1 MKTTGKILILLFAVL
16 IIRAIPAVDAGNDN
30 IHSLTTLKARLPIY
44 NKDRLQFFVYCQ
56 RLQRQAN
63 RTDAQDAIIDII
75 RNGVNVDNIKYLDGA
90 KPYPLGA
97 PAAQVL
103 DFWKDKQHSD
113 GLIMTSVAAIDQS
126 SKTVSG
132 KEKVFFRSPMLDLD
146 GVGFLASYEKRN
158 VFIQKDVQ
166 IVIRMAAVEAAQKKT
181 AKKSEASSSGDVQV
195 TSDTMFIDFDKNIV
209 TLEGNVK
216 VNESRFVIDCD
227 KLILYLKAGVADN
240 LTDQGLL
247 KTAGKKNESKVE
259 PLKDKKDDNQQAL
272 SKIICIGNVVIAR
285 KLSKEDLIKG
295 DQVAKAG
302 RAVYDLNTQQI
313 ILTEGTPSIA
323 RGSDVI
329 TGKTIMLWRTTE
341 RMQVEKDAVITMKI
355 PKKAEEKAKP
365 EKLKP
370 TVISSDFMD
379 IDYPGNL
386 AIFTGN
392 VRINDTMMDVD
403 CHKMT
408 IYLEDRPDGA
418 KKAKPANLKTEQA
431 MAENVKATKDVSEII
446 CVGDVVVSRK
456 IASDNGETA
465 YADKAVYNLKE
476 SKIIL
481 SGNNPIIIRGK
492 DSVSGQ
498 LVTIWV
504 DQQRMKVDNNSKI
517 ILESMKSGKMPE
529 SGQPPSKGA
538 TIVTSDHSDI
548 NYGSNEMSF
557 DGKVKVNDPKLNLVC
572 QQMKIFLEEKPGT
585 AKKAKPDDDPMAQ
598 IASGGNQKDVA
609 KIICLGDVQAEDPKM
624 TLNCDKMTI
633 LFADKKVTGAKKK
646 KSSADNIG
654 PMGADGKR
662 EVSRIICEGKVKI
675 ESKEQKAAESKTKV
689 EAIDPDAGVQGVI
702 RKGPAGKSFASS
714 DMADIRSSENYAEL
728 IGNVVI
734 DEPRVNLKCK
744 KMMIYAEENKP
755 EGQMKLTGD
764 IDDEEKTG
772 SDEVP
777 RRVSLGAGK
786 ELSKIICVDDVII
799 LRKNE
804 KKEMAKGSHAL
815 YEIMHRKIVLTGT
828 PEKWPTLEQEG
839 QTMEG
844 EKFILDLN
852 SEKVD
857 ISKGRMT
864 NAKMPKLK

>member
-1 MKTTGKILILLFAVL
+1 MKTNCKIFILSFAALAVFAVPV
-16 IIRAIPAVDAGNDN
+16 AEVAGANDS

-56 RLQRQAN
+56 KLQRQAN
-63 RTDAQDAIIDII
+63 ATEAQDAIIDII
-75 RNGVNVDNIKYLDGA
+75 RAGVNVDNIKYLDNVKA
-90 KPYPLGA
+90 YPLKA
-97 PAAQVL
+97 PALQVL
-103 DFWKDKQHSD
+103 EFWKDKPHSD
-113 GLIMTSVAAIDQS
+113 GLIMSSAASIDQNN
-126 SKTVSG
+126 KTVSG
-132 KEKVFFRSPMLDLD
+132 KEKVYFRSPMLDLD
-146 GVGFLASYEKRN
+146 GIGFLASYEKRN

-166 IVIRMAAVEAAQKKT
+166 IVIRMAAVEAAQKKS
-181 AKKSEASSSGDVQV
+181 AKASDASPAGDVLV
-195 TSDTMFIDFDKNIV
+195 TADTMFIDFDKNIV

-216 VNESRFVIDCD
+216 VNESRFAIDCN
-227 KLILYLKAGVADN
+227 KLILYMKAGAADN
-240 LTDQGLL
+240 LTDQGFL
-247 KTAGKKNESKVE
+247 KSDSKKIE
-259 PLKDKKDDNQQAL
+259 PAKDKKDDNQQAL
-272 SKIICIGNVVIAR
+272 SKIVCIGNVVITR
-285 KLSKEDLIKG
+285 KLSQEDLDKG
-295 DQVAKAG
+295 AQVAKAG
-302 RAVYDLNTQQI
+302 KAVYDLNTQQI
-313 ILTEGTPSIA
+313 VLTEDTPSIA

-329 TGKTIMLWRTTE
+329 TGKSIMLWRTTE

-365 EKLKP
+365 DLLKP

-392 VRINDTMMDVD
+392 VKINDTMMDVD

-408 IYLEDRPDGA
+408 IYLEDRPDNA
-418 KKAKPANLKTEQA
+418 KKPKPSKLKTEQEMSESA
-431 MAENVKATKDVSEII
+431 KAAKNVSQII
-446 CVGDVVVSRK
+446 CVGEVVVSRK
-456 IASDNGETA
+456 VASDNGETA

-517 ILESMKSGKMPE
+517 ILESMKSGAMPDG
-529 SGQPPSKGA
+529 GQPPSKGA

-557 DGKVKVNDPKLNLVC
+557 DGKVRVKDPKLDLVC
-572 QQMKIFLEEKPGT
+572 QKMKIYLEEKPG
-585 AKKAKPDDDPMAQ
+585 AVKKAPSNDDLTDQ
-598 IASGGNQKDVA
+598 ITGGSNPKDVA
-609 KIICLGDVQAEDPKM
+609 KFVCVGDVQAEDPKM

-633 LFADKKVTGAKKK
+633 LLADKKASSPAK
-646 KSSADNIG
+646 KSSADDVG

-675 ESKEQKAAESKTKV
+675 ESKDQKVAKV
-689 EAIDPDAGVQGVI
+689 EPIDPNAGVQGVI
-702 RKGPAGKSFASS
+702 SKGPAGKSFASS
-714 DMADIRSSENYAEL
+714 DTADIRASENYAEL

-744 KMMIYAEENKP
+744 KMMIYAENIKP

-764 IDDEEKTG
+764 IDDEEQTG
-772 SDEVP
+772 LDEVP

-786 ELSKIICVDDVII
+786 ELSKIICIDDVAI
-799 LRKNE
+799 LRTNE
-804 KKEMAKGSHAL
+804 KKEMAKGAHAL
-815 YEIMHRKIVLTGT
+815 YEIMNRKIELTGT
-828 PEKWPTLEQEG
+828 EKKLPTLEQEG
-839 QTMEG
+839 QVMEG
-844 EKFILDLN
+844 EKFILYLN

-857 ISKGRMT
+857 IKNGRLKD
-864 NAKMPKLK
+864 AKMPKMK